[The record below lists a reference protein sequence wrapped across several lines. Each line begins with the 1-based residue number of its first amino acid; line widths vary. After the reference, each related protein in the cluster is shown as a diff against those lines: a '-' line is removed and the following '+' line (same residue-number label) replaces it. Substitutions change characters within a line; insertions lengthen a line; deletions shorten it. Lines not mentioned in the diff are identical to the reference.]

1 MANYKHKGAKM
12 KLEEALEIIDIIK
25 DIDNETFKKYFD
37 TNIEVLVDNN
47 PGDLAVAKFLRD
59 LGFELSKTIETRQAV
74 AKFLRDLGFESIK
87 TIETGQNERF

>member
-1 MANYKHKGAKM
+1 M

-37 TNIEVLVDNN
+37 TNMEVLVDNN

-59 LGFELSKTIETRQAV
+59 LGFELIKTIETRQAV

>member
-1 MANYKHKGAKM
+1 MANYKHKGVKM

-37 TNIEVLVDNN
+37 SNMEALVDNN
-47 PGDLAVAKFLRD
+47 TEYLAVAKFLRD
-59 LGFELSKTIETRQAV
+59 LGFEL
-74 AKFLRDLGFESIK
+74 IK

>member
-1 MANYKHKGAKM
+1 M

-37 TNIEVLVDNN
+37 TNMEVLAENDTEY
-47 PGDLAVAKFLRD
+47 LAVAKFLRD
-59 LGFELSKTIETRQAV
+59 LGFEL
-74 AKFLRDLGFESIK
+74 IK

>member
-1 MANYKHKGAKM
+1 M

-37 TNIEVLVDNN
+37 TNMGVLVDNN
-47 PGDLAVAKFLRD
+47 TEYLAVAKFLRD
-59 LGFELSKTIETRQAV
+59 LGFEL
-74 AKFLRDLGFESIK
+74 IK

>member
-1 MANYKHKGAKM
+1 MANYKHKGVKM

-37 TNIEVLVDNN
+37 TNMEVLIENDTE
-47 PGDLAVAKFLRD
+47 DLAVAKFLRD
-59 LGFELSKTIETRQAV
+59 LGFEL
-74 AKFLRDLGFESIK
+74 IK